1 MIHRDTILWDLDGTL
16 LNTLTDLTDS
26 VNAALTNCGLPPRS
40 RQEVRGFVGNGI
52 RLLMERAVP
61 DGAANPLFERT
72 FHTFKAHYAKNCNN
86 HTRPFAGI
94 PEVLETLSRE
104 GYRMGVVSNKIEP
117 AVQELVQ
124 LYFASS
130 IEVAVGDAPGYEKKP
145 APDNPKRALELL
157 NSDRNRALY
166 IGDSRVDIQTAQNC
180 GLPMIIVDWGYQSKE
195 ELVAL
200 GGKNIVSAPSQL
212 LAAIHRL
219 SAAE

>member
-1 MIHRDTILWDLDGTL
+1 MTKRDTILWDLDGTL
-16 LNTLTDLTDS
+16 LNTLTDLTNS

-40 RQEVRGFVGNGI
+40 RAEVQSFVGNGV

-61 DGAANPLFERT
+61 DGAANPLFERA
-72 FHTFKAHYAKNCNN
+72 FHAFKTHYAKNCNN
-86 HTRPFAGI
+86 HTCPFEGI
-94 PEVLETLSRE
+94 PEVLAALRRE
-104 GYRMGVVSNKIEP
+104 GYRMAIVSNKIEP
-117 AVQELVQ
+117 AVQELAR

-145 APDNPKRALELL
+145 APDNPKRALRLL

-195 ELVAL
+195 ELIAL
-200 GGKNIVSAPSQL
+200 GGQNIVSAPDQL

-219 SAAE
+219 SQE